1 MNTLTTVLLGILLI
15 PLAVTVMRMLRGPG
29 MADRFVA
36 LDMLTGI
43 AVTAAAVTAVLTSRR
58 EFLDVGLGLA
68 VFGFVGTV
76 ALAAFLGRKGEP

>member
-43 AVTAAAVTAVLTSRR
+43 AVTAAALTAVLTSRR

-76 ALAAFLGRKGEP
+76 ALAAFLARKGEP

>member
-1 MNTLTTVLLGILLI
+1 MSTLATVLLVILLV
-15 PLAVTVMRMLRGPG
+15 PLAATVIRMLRGPG

-43 AVTAAAVTAVLTSRR
+43 AVTAAALTAVLTSRQ
-58 EFLDVGLGLA
+58 EFLAVGLGLA

-76 ALAAFLGRKGEP
+76 ALAAFLGRKGDS

>member
-43 AVTAAAVTAVLTSRR
+43 AVTAAALTAVLTSRR

-76 ALAAFLGRKGEP
+76 ALAAFLGRKGKP